1 MGLPLISYLPYEVLQ
16 TLYGGFKA
24 PVVRVML
31 GSNILTLMLAALA
44 PVGFTGFITDGVSI
58 TLNKDTASSATFNII
73 NCYDRKKH
81 KFKFKKSIKIGSKIC
96 ILLGYGSVMK
106 TVFVGYIDSVNYE
119 FSDTPK
125 MTVTAFDGVKLMME
139 SGNTERT
146 WDDGSMYVATI
157 TEIMTKYADICPLL
171 PTGIVPTLK
180 THGMLKQNSNDYDY
194 IKNVLCKF
202 CDRDFI
208 VKGGNSYLVSHDTQ
222 FGKLTELGPGCG
234 LLSCAVEDGYMKVK
248 AKVTGDMLTNVYA
261 ESSVSTGM
269 SYSSA
274 MNKPTEISKQAPL
287 KTKSDCKTYADRLAF
302 DEIQK
307 VRTSRGTCVGIP
319 DIVPGVGISYWNVER
334 DWDKG
339 TYYVDTATHTLNA
352 SGYTVSFTTKGRK

>member
-1 MGLPLISYLPYEVLQ
+1 MGLPLINYLPFEALQ
-16 TLYGGFKA
+16 TLYGEFKA
-24 PVVRVML
+24 PVVRVTT
-31 GSNILTLMLAALA
+31 GSNIVTLLLAALA

-58 TLNKDTASSATFNII
+58 TLNKDTASSATFNVI
-73 NCYDRKKH
+73 NCYDSQKH
-81 KFKFKKSIKIGSKIC
+81 KFKSSVKIGSKIC

-106 TVFVGYIDSVNYE
+106 TVFAGYVDSVNYE

-139 SGNTERT
+139 SGTTERT
-146 WDDGSMYVATI
+146 WDDGGMYVATI
-157 TEIMTKYADICPLL
+157 TEIMTRYADICPLL
-171 PTGIVPTLK
+171 PTGIVPTMK

-194 IKNVLCKF
+194 IKNILCKY

-208 VKGGNSYLVSHDTQ
+208 VKGGNSYLVSHDQQ
-222 FGKLTELGPGCG
+222 FGKLTELGPGRG
-234 LLSCAVEDGYMKVK
+234 LLSCAVETGYMKVK
-248 AKVTGDMLTNVYA
+248 ARVTGDMLANVYA
-261 ESSVSTGM
+261 ESSVSMGA

-307 VRTSRGTCVGIP
+307 VKTSRGTCVGIP
-319 DIVPGVGISYWNVER
+319 DIVPGVGIGYRNVEA

-339 TYYVDTATHTLNA
+339 TYYVDTATHTLNS
-352 SGYTVSFTTKGRK
+352 SGYTVSFTTKGWK

>member
-1 MGLPLISYLPYEVLQ
+1 MGLPIISYLPFEALQ

-24 PVVRVML
+24 PVVRVTM
-31 GSNILTLMLAALA
+31 GSNIITLLLAALA

-73 NCYDRKKH
+73 NCYDRITH
-81 KFKFKKSIKIGSKIC
+81 KFNKTVKIGSRIC

-106 TVFVGYIDSVNYE
+106 TVFAGYVDSVSCE
-119 FSDTPK
+119 FSEMPK

-139 SGNTERT
+139 SGTTERT
-146 WDDGSMYVATI
+146 WNDDGLYTATI
-157 TEIMTKYADICPLL
+157 VEIMSHYADVCPLL

-194 IKNVLCKF
+194 VKNVLCKY
-202 CDRDFI
+202 CDRDLI
-208 VKGGNSYLVSHDTQ
+208 VKGGNAYLVKHDQQ
-222 FGKLTELGPGCG
+222 FGKLTELGPGLG
-234 LLSCAVEDGYMKVK
+234 LLGCAVESGYMKVK
-248 AKVTGDMLTNVYA
+248 ATVTGDPIANVFA
-261 ESSVSTGM
+261 ESSVSVGA

-287 KTKSDCKTYADRLAF
+287 KTKSDCKTYADRLVF

-307 VRTSRGTCVGIP
+307 VKTSRCTCVGIP
-319 DIVPGVGISYWNVER
+319 DLVPGVGISYRGVER
-334 DWDKG
+334 EWDKG
-339 TYYVDTATHTLNA
+339 TYYVDTATHTLNS
-352 SGYTVSFTTKGRK
+352 SGYTVSFTTKGWK